1 MRDMMNILDEYLKG
15 DAEKRLD
22 LFLEYRSL
30 RGTFGRIE
38 QKEKKNMEEQSFNT
52 SNEVIIKKWK
62 CFRIIP
68 LRFPWISCLKPKS
81 T

>member
-22 LFLEYRSL
+22 LFLGYRSL
-30 RGTFGRIE
+30 RGRFSKIE
-38 QKEKKNMEEQSFNT
+38 QNENKNREEQSFNT
-52 SNEVIIKKWK
+52 SNEVIIKKGRR
-62 CFRIIP
+62 FRIIP
-68 LRFPWISCLKPKS
+68 LRLPGISCLKPKS